1 MDNITPTLFQQLGI
15 TFDTD
20 IITYDEDDIIYKY
33 FECNLKGIYNW
44 SYTKYMNDES
54 NLNILH
60 YERHV

>member
-20 IITYDEDDIIYKY
+20 IITYEDDIIYKY